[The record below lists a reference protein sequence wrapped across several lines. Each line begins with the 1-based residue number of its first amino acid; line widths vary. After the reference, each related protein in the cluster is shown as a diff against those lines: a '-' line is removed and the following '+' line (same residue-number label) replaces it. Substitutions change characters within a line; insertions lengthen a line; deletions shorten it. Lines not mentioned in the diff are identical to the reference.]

1 MTDSPLLALYHSLN
15 AHYGDLEWWP
25 ADSAFEIAVGAVLTQ
40 NTDWRNVEK
49 ALGNLKSAN
58 ALSIE
63 AILEMPTDQL
73 EMLVHPS
80 GYFRMKADRLKR
92 LCEFLQLN
100 SFDALKK
107 MGREHARELLL
118 SVKGVGSETADD
130 IVLYALDIPSF
141 VIDTYTRRLLERFGL
156 YGAQLKYSVLQA
168 AFHQQLPEDASLFK
182 QYHALI
188 VEHAKVSCRKKP
200 LCESCALKETCPQ
213 II

>member
-15 AHYGDLEWWP
+15 AHYGDLAWWP
-25 ADSAFEIAVGAVLTQ
+25 ADSAFEIAVGAILTQ

-58 ALSIE
+58 VLSVE
-63 AILEMPTDQL
+63 AIIDTPTNQL
-73 EMLVHPS
+73 EMLVRPS
-80 GYFRMKADRLKR
+80 GYFRMKADRLKQ
-92 LCEFLQLN
+92 LCKFLQSN

-107 MGREHARELLL
+107 MGRDQARECLL
-118 SVKGVGSETADD
+118 SVKGVGPETADD

-156 YGAQLKYSVLQA
+156 YSAKLKYPVLQE

-200 LCESCALKETCPQ
+200 LCESCVLNETCPQ

>member
-1 MTDSPLLALYHSLN
+1 VTDSPLLALYHSLHT
-15 AHYGDLEWWP
+15 HYGDLAWWP
-25 ADSAFEIAVGAVLTQ
+25 ADSTFEIAVGAILTQ
-40 NTDWRNVEK
+40 NTNWRNVEK

-58 ALSIE
+58 VLSIE
-63 AILEMPTDQL
+63 AILETSTDQL
-73 EMLVHPS
+73 EMLVRPS
-80 GYFRMKADRLKR
+80 GYFRMKADRLKH
-92 LCEFLQLN
+92 LCEFLELN

-107 MGREHARELLL
+107 MGRDQARGRLL
-118 SVKGVGSETADD
+118 SVKGVGQETADD

-156 YGAQLKYSVLQA
+156 YSSKLKYPVLQA

-200 LCESCALKETCPQ
+200 LCESCVLKDTCPQ

>member
-1 MTDSPLLALYHSLN
+1 MTDSPLLALYHSLH
-15 AHYGDLEWWP
+15 AHYGDLAWWP
-25 ADSAFEIAVGAVLTQ
+25 ADSAFEIAVGAILTQ

-73 EMLVHPS
+73 EMLVRPS
-80 GYFRMKADRLKR
+80 GYFRMKTDRLKQ
-92 LCEFLQLN
+92 LCEFLQSN

-107 MGREHARELLL
+107 MGRDQARERLL
-118 SVKGVGSETADD
+118 SVKGVGPETADD

-156 YGAQLKYSVLQA
+156 YSSKLKYPELQA

-200 LCESCALKETCPQ
+200 LCESCVLKETCSK

>member
-1 MTDSPLLALYHSLN
+1 VTDSPLLALYHSLN
-15 AHYGDLEWWP
+15 AHYGDLAWWP
-25 ADSAFEIAVGAVLTQ
+25 ADSAFEIAVGAILTQ

-58 ALSIE
+58 VLSIE
-63 AILEMPTDQL
+63 AILETPTDQL
-73 EMLVHPS
+73 EMLVRPS
-80 GYFRMKADRLKR
+80 GYFRMKADRLKQ
-92 LCEFLQLN
+92 LCDFLQSN

-118 SVKGVGSETADD
+118 CVKGVGPETADD

-156 YGAQLKYSVLQA
+156 YSAKLKYSVLQA
-168 AFHQQLPEDASLFK
+168 AFHQQLPEDSSLFK

>member
-1 MTDSPLLALYHSLN
+1 MDLYSLFN
-15 AHYGDLEWWP
+15 ELNDHYGDLAWWP
-25 ADSAFEIAVGAVLTQ
+25 ADSAFEIAVGAILTQ

-58 ALSIE
+58 VLSIE
-63 AILEMPTDQL
+63 AILETPTDQL
-73 EMLVHPS
+73 EMLVRPS
-80 GYFRMKADRLKR
+80 GYFRMKADRLKQ
-92 LCEFLQLN
+92 LCDFLQSN

-118 SVKGVGSETADD
+118 CVKGVGPETADD

-156 YGAQLKYSVLQA
+156 YSAKLKYSVLQA
-168 AFHQQLPEDASLFK
+168 TFHQQLPEDSSLFK

>member
-1 MTDSPLLALYHSLN
+1 
-15 AHYGDLEWWP
+15 
-25 ADSAFEIAVGAVLTQ
+25 
-40 NTDWRNVEK
+40 
-49 ALGNLKSAN
+49 
-58 ALSIE
+58 
-63 AILEMPTDQL
+63 
-73 EMLVHPS
+73 
-80 GYFRMKADRLKR
+80 MKADRLKQ
-92 LCEFLQLN
+92 LCDFLQSN

-118 SVKGVGSETADD
+118 CVKGVGPETADD

-156 YGAQLKYSVLQA
+156 YSAKLKYSVLQA
-168 AFHQQLPEDASLFK
+168 VFHQQLPEDSSLFK

>member
-1 MTDSPLLALYHSLN
+1 MTDSPLLALYHSLH
-15 AHYGDLEWWP
+15 AHYGDLAWWP
-25 ADSAFEIAVGAVLTQ
+25 AESAFEIAVGAILTQ

-58 ALSIE
+58 VLSIE
-63 AILEMPTDQL
+63 AILETPTDQL
-73 EMLVHPS
+73 EMLVRPS
-80 GYFRMKADRLKR
+80 GYFRMKADRLKQ

-118 SVKGVGSETADD
+118 SVKGVGPETADD
-130 IVLYALDIPSF
+130 IVLYAFDIPSF

-156 YGAQLKYSVLQA
+156 YSAKLKYSVLQA

-200 LCESCALKETCPQ
+200 LCELCALKETCPQ

>member
-1 MTDSPLLALYHSLN
+1 MTDSPLLALYHSLHS
-15 AHYGDLEWWP
+15 HYGDLAWWP
-25 ADSAFEIAVGAVLTQ
+25 ADSAFEIAVGAILTQ

-49 ALGNLKSAN
+49 ALANLKSAN
-58 ALSIE
+58 VLSIE
-63 AILEMPTDQL
+63 AILETSTDQL
-73 EMLVHPS
+73 EMLVRPS
-80 GYFRMKADRLKR
+80 GYFRMKADRLKQ
-92 LCEFLQLN
+92 LCEFLQSN
-100 SFDALKK
+100 SFDVLKQL
-107 MGREHARELLL
+107 GPNQARERLL
-118 SVKGVGSETADD
+118 SVKGVGPETADD

-156 YGAQLKYSVLQA
+156 YSSKLKYPELQA

-200 LCESCALKETCPQ
+200 LCESCVLKETCPK

>member
-15 AHYGDLEWWP
+15 AHYGDLAWWP
-25 ADSAFEIAVGAVLTQ
+25 ADSAFEIAVGAILTQ

-58 ALSIE
+58 VLSIE
-63 AILEMPTDQL
+63 AILETPTDLL
-73 EMLVHPS
+73 EMLVRPS
-80 GYFRMKADRLKR
+80 GYFRMKADRLKQ

-118 SVKGVGSETADD
+118 CVKGVGPETADD

-156 YGAQLKYSVLQA
+156 YSAKLKYSVLQA
-168 AFHQQLPEDASLFK
+168 AFHQQLPEDSSLFK

>member
-1 MTDSPLLALYHSLN
+1 MDLYSLFN
-15 AHYGDLEWWP
+15 ELNDHYGDLAWWP
-25 ADSAFEIAVGAVLTQ
+25 ADSAFEIAVGAILTQ

-58 ALSIE
+58 VLSIE
-63 AILEMPTDQL
+63 AILETSTDQL
-73 EMLVHPS
+73 EMLVRPS
-80 GYFRMKADRLKR
+80 GYFRMKADRLKH
-92 LCEFLQLN
+92 LCEFLKLN

-107 MGREHARELLL
+107 MGRDQARGRLL
-118 SVKGVGSETADD
+118 SVKGVGPETADD

-156 YGAQLKYSVLQA
+156 YSSKLKYPVLQA

-200 LCESCALKETCPQ
+200 LCESCVLKDTCPQ

>member
-1 MTDSPLLALYHSLN
+1 MTDSPLLALYHSLHT
-15 AHYGDLEWWP
+15 HYGDLAWWP
-25 ADSAFEIAVGAVLTQ
+25 ADSAFEIAVGAILTQ

-58 ALSIE
+58 VLSIE
-63 AILEMPTDQL
+63 AILETPTDQL
-73 EMLVHPS
+73 EMLVRPS
-80 GYFRMKADRLKR
+80 GYFRMKADRLKQ
-92 LCEFLQLN
+92 LCDFLQSN

-118 SVKGVGSETADD
+118 CVKGVGPETADD
-130 IVLYALDIPSF
+130 IVLFALDIPSF

-156 YGAQLKYSVLQA
+156 YSAKLKYSVLQA
-168 AFHQQLPEDASLFK
+168 AFHQQLPEDSSLFK

>member
-1 MTDSPLLALYHSLN
+1 VTDSPLLALYHLLN
-15 AHYGDLEWWP
+15 AHYGDLAWWP
-25 ADSAFEIAVGAVLTQ
+25 ADSAFEIAVGAILTQ

-49 ALGNLKSAN
+49 ALANLKNAN
-58 ALSIE
+58 ALTIE
-63 AILEMPTDQL
+63 AILDTPTEQL
-73 EMLVHPS
+73 EMLVRPS
-80 GYFRMKADRLKR
+80 GYFRMKADRLKQ
-92 LCEFLQLN
+92 LCVFLQSN
-100 SFDALKK
+100 SFNALKQL
-107 MGREHARELLL
+107 GRDQARERLL
-118 SVKGVGSETADD
+118 SVKGVGPETADD

-156 YGAQLKYSVLQA
+156 YSAKLKYPALQE

-200 LCESCALKETCPQ
+200 LCESCVLNEACPQ

>member
-1 MTDSPLLALYHSLN
+1 VTDSPLLALYHSLHT
-15 AHYGDLEWWP
+15 HYGDLAWWP
-25 ADSAFEIAVGAVLTQ
+25 ADSAFEIAVGAILTQ

-58 ALSIE
+58 VLSIE
-63 AILEMPTDQL
+63 AILETPTDQL
-73 EMLVHPS
+73 EMLVRPS
-80 GYFRMKADRLKR
+80 GYFRMKADRLKQ
-92 LCEFLQLN
+92 LCDFLQSN

-118 SVKGVGSETADD
+118 CVKGVGPETADD

-156 YGAQLKYSVLQA
+156 YSAKLKYSVLQA
-168 AFHQQLPEDASLFK
+168 AFHQQLPEDSSLFK

>member
-1 MTDSPLLALYHSLN
+1 VTDSPLLALYHSLH
-15 AHYGDLEWWP
+15 AHYGALAWWP
-25 ADSAFEIAVGAVLTQ
+25 AESAFEIAVGAILTQ

-58 ALSIE
+58 VLSIE
-63 AILEMPTDQL
+63 AILETPTDQL
-73 EMLVHPS
+73 EMLVRPS
-80 GYFRMKADRLKR
+80 GYFRMKADRLKQ
-92 LCEFLQLN
+92 LCDFLQSN

-107 MGREHARELLL
+107 MGRDQARERLL
-118 SVKGVGSETADD
+118 SVKGVGPETADD

-156 YGAQLKYSVLQA
+156 YSAKLKYSVLQA

-200 LCESCALKETCPQ
+200 LCETCALNETCPQ

>member
-1 MTDSPLLALYHSLN
+1 MTDSPLLALHHSLN
-15 AHYGDLEWWP
+15 AHYGDLAWWP
-25 ADSAFEIAVGAVLTQ
+25 ADSAFEIAVGAILTQ

-58 ALSIE
+58 VLSVE
-63 AILEMPTDQL
+63 AILETPTDQL
-73 EMLVHPS
+73 EMLVRPS
-80 GYFRMKADRLKR
+80 GYFRMKADRLKQ
-92 LCEFLQLN
+92 LCKFLQSN

-107 MGREHARELLL
+107 MGGDQARERLL
-118 SVKGVGSETADD
+118 SVKGVGPETADD

-156 YGAQLKYSVLQA
+156 YSAKLKYSELQA
-168 AFHQQLPEDASLFK
+168 AFHQQLPEDSSLFK

>member
-1 MTDSPLLALYHSLN
+1 VIDSPLLALYHSLN
-15 AHYGDLEWWP
+15 THYGDLAWWP
-25 ADSAFEIAVGAVLTQ
+25 ADSAFEIAVGAILTQ

-63 AILEMPTDQL
+63 SILETPTDQL
-73 EMLVHPS
+73 EILVRPS
-80 GYFRMKADRLKR
+80 GYFRMKADRLKQ
-92 LCEFLQLN
+92 LCAFLQSN
-100 SFDALKK
+100 GFDALKK
-107 MGREHARELLL
+107 MGRDQARERLL
-118 SVKGVGSETADD
+118 SVKGVGPETADD

-156 YGAQLKYSVLQA
+156 YSSKLKYSVLQE

-188 VEHAKVSCRKKP
+188 VEHAKISCRKKP
-200 LCESCALKETCPQ
+200 LCESCVLNETCPQ

>member
-1 MTDSPLLALYHSLN
+1 MTDSPLLALYHSLH
-15 AHYGDLEWWP
+15 AHYGDLAWWP
-25 ADSAFEIAVGAVLTQ
+25 AESAFEIAVGAILTQ

-63 AILEMPTDQL
+63 AILETPTDQL
-73 EMLVHPS
+73 EMLVRPS
-80 GYFRMKADRLKR
+80 GYFRMKADRLKQ
-92 LCEFLQLN
+92 LCDFLQSN

-118 SVKGVGSETADD
+118 CVKGVGPETADD

-156 YGAQLKYSVLQA
+156 YSAKLKYSVLQA
-168 AFHQQLPEDASLFK
+168 TFHQQLPEDSSLFK

>member
-1 MTDSPLLALYHSLN
+1 MDLYSLFN
-15 AHYGDLEWWP
+15 ELNDHYGDLAWWP
-25 ADSAFEIAVGAVLTQ
+25 ADSAFEIAVGAILTQ

-58 ALSIE
+58 VLSIE
-63 AILEMPTDQL
+63 AILETSTDQL
-73 EMLVHPS
+73 EMLVRPS
-80 GYFRMKADRLKR
+80 GYFRMKADRLKH
-92 LCEFLQLN
+92 LCEFLELN

-107 MGREHARELLL
+107 MGRDQARGRLL
-118 SVKGVGSETADD
+118 SVKGVGPETADD

-156 YGAQLKYSVLQA
+156 YSSKLKYPVLQA

-200 LCESCALKETCPQ
+200 LCESCVLKDTCPQ

>member
-1 MTDSPLLALYHSLN
+1 MTDSPLLALYHSLH
-15 AHYGDLEWWP
+15 AHYGALAWWP
-25 ADSAFEIAVGAVLTQ
+25 AESAFEIAVGAILTQ

-63 AILEMPTDQL
+63 AILETPTDQL
-73 EMLVHPS
+73 EMLVRPS
-80 GYFRMKADRLKR
+80 GYFRMKADRLKQ
-92 LCEFLQLN
+92 LCEFLELN

-107 MGREHARELLL
+107 MGRDQARGRLL
-118 SVKGVGSETADD
+118 SVKGVGPETADD

-156 YGAQLKYSVLQA
+156 YSAKLKYSVLQA

>member
-1 MTDSPLLALYHSLN
+1 MTDSPLLALYHSLHT
-15 AHYGDLEWWP
+15 HYGDLTWWP
-25 ADSAFEIAVGAVLTQ
+25 ADSTFEIAVGAILTQ
-40 NTDWRNVEK
+40 NTNWRNVEK

-58 ALSIE
+58 VLSIE
-63 AILEMPTDQL
+63 AILETSTDQL
-73 EMLVHPS
+73 EMLVRPS
-80 GYFRMKADRLKR
+80 GYFRMKADRLKH
-92 LCEFLQLN
+92 LCEFLELN

-107 MGREHARELLL
+107 MGRDQARGRLL
-118 SVKGVGSETADD
+118 SVKGVGPETADD

-156 YGAQLKYSVLQA
+156 YSSKLKYPVLQA

-200 LCESCALKETCPQ
+200 LCESCVLKDTCPQ

>member
-1 MTDSPLLALYHSLN
+1 MDLYSLFN
-15 AHYGDLEWWP
+15 ELNDHYGDLAWWP
-25 ADSAFEIAVGAVLTQ
+25 AESAFEIAVGAILTQ

-63 AILEMPTDQL
+63 AILETPTDLL
-73 EMLVHPS
+73 EMLVRPS
-80 GYFRMKADRLKR
+80 GYFRMKADRLKQ
-92 LCEFLQLN
+92 LCEFLQSN

-107 MGREHARELLL
+107 MGRDQARERLL
-118 SVKGVGSETADD
+118 SVKGVGPETADD

-156 YGAQLKYSVLQA
+156 YSSKLKYPVLQA
-168 AFHQQLPEDASLFK
+168 AFHQQLPKDASLFK

-200 LCESCALKETCPQ
+200 LCESCVLKETCPQ

>member
-1 MTDSPLLALYHSLN
+1 MTDSPLLALYHSLHT
-15 AHYGDLEWWP
+15 HYGDLAWWP
-25 ADSAFEIAVGAVLTQ
+25 ADSAFEIAVGAILTQ

-49 ALGNLKSAN
+49 ALGNLKTAN
-58 ALSIE
+58 VLSIE
-63 AILEMPTDQL
+63 AILETPTDQL
-73 EMLVHPS
+73 EMLVRPS
-80 GYFRMKADRLKR
+80 GYFRMKADRLKQ
-92 LCEFLQLN
+92 LCDFLQSN

-118 SVKGVGSETADD
+118 CVKGVGPETADD

-156 YGAQLKYSVLQA
+156 YSAKLKYSVLQA
-168 AFHQQLPEDASLFK
+168 AFHQQLPEDSSLFK

-200 LCESCALKETCPQ
+200 LCESCVLKDTCPQ

>member
-1 MTDSPLLALYHSLN
+1 VTDSPLLALYHSLH
-15 AHYGDLEWWP
+15 AHYGALAWWP
-25 ADSAFEIAVGAVLTQ
+25 AESAFEIAVGAILTQ

-63 AILEMPTDQL
+63 AILETPTDQL
-73 EMLVHPS
+73 EMLVRPS
-80 GYFRMKADRLKR
+80 GYFRMKADRLKQ
-92 LCEFLQLN
+92 LCVFLESN
-100 SFDALKK
+100 SFDSLKQL
-107 MGREHARELLL
+107 GRNQARERLL
-118 SVKGVGSETADD
+118 SVKGIGPETADD

-141 VIDTYTRRLLERFGL
+141 VIDTYTRRLLERLGL
-156 YGAQLKYSVLQA
+156 YSSKLKYPVLQV
-168 AFHQQLPEDASLFK
+168 AFHQQLPEDSSLFK

-200 LCESCALKETCPQ
+200 LCELCALKETCPQ

>member
-1 MTDSPLLALYHSLN
+1 VTDSPLLALYHSLH
-15 AHYGDLEWWP
+15 AHYGDLAWWP
-25 ADSAFEIAVGAVLTQ
+25 AESAFEIAVGAILTQ

-63 AILEMPTDQL
+63 AILETPTDQL
-73 EMLVHPS
+73 EMLVRPS
-80 GYFRMKADRLKR
+80 GYFRMKADRLKQ
-92 LCEFLQLN
+92 LCVFLESN
-100 SFDALKK
+100 SFDSLKQL
-107 MGREHARELLL
+107 GRNQARERLL
-118 SVKGVGSETADD
+118 SVKGIGPETADD

-141 VIDTYTRRLLERFGL
+141 VIDTYTRRLLERLGL
-156 YGAQLKYSVLQA
+156 YSSKLKYPVLQV
-168 AFHQQLPEDASLFK
+168 AFHQQLPEDSSLFK

-200 LCESCALKETCPQ
+200 LCELCALKETCPQ

>member
-1 MTDSPLLALYHSLN
+1 M
-15 AHYGDLEWWP
+15 HYGDLAWWP
-25 ADSAFEIAVGAVLTQ
+25 AESAFEIAVGAILTQ

-58 ALSIE
+58 VLSIE
-63 AILEMPTDQL
+63 AILETPTDQL
-73 EMLVHPS
+73 EMLVRPS
-80 GYFRMKADRLKR
+80 GYFRMKADRLKH
-92 LCEFLQLN
+92 LCEFLELN

-107 MGREHARELLL
+107 MGRDQARGRLL
-118 SVKGVGSETADD
+118 SVKGVGPETADD

-141 VIDTYTRRLLERFGL
+141 VIDTYTRRLLERFDL
-156 YGAQLKYSVLQA
+156 YSAKLKYSVLQE

-200 LCESCALKETCPQ
+200 LCESCVLKEMCPQ